1 MKKFYAPLFFFLFLA
16 FSSSAQN
23 TFCNPNGTVAIFSN
37 YDGGVLH
44 INVDQNIP
52 NLRIG
57 IVSYEDD
64 SVIISGTFVNNVTA
78 VLYAGYYNSGNVN
91 CATNVG
97 VKGVYG
103 VSNSIVTIVSMP
115 TANYNNNN
123 GWPQIICNYSCSTT
137 TNQGGCNTPDQ
148 VVAYFNQQFGTTNSD
163 VLFHF
168 TQYNC
173 WTTNST
179 YAISAGG
186 NCCAMP
192 VTTGEQEQHMLE
204 GISVYPNPASDKLF
218 LGTNVLSTG
227 NVQFSIINELGQ
239 VVYTEKLEL
248 NGSFNKE
255 IDLAG
260 IARGMYAVRL
270 QGADATAVK
279 KIVIE

>member
-1 MKKFYAPLFFFLFLA
+1 MKKFYSLLLFPFFASGLA
-16 FSSSAQN
+16 EAQN
-23 TFCNPNGTVAIFSN
+23 FCNANGNEAIFSN

-52 NLRIG
+52 NLKIG

-64 SVIISGTFVNNVTA
+64 SVIISGAFANNVTA

-103 VSNSIVTIVSMP
+103 VSNSIVTIVAMP
-115 TANYNNNN
+115 TAGYTNSN

-148 VVAYFNQQFGTTNSD
+148 VVAYFNQQFGTTNAN

-179 YAISAGG
+179 YNISTGG

-204 GISVYPNPASDKLF
+204 SISLYPNPVKDELYI
-218 LGTNVLSTG
+218 GTNVLSAG
-227 NVQFSIINELGQ
+227 KVQLSIVNELGE
-239 VVYTEKLEL
+239 VVYAEKMEL
-248 NGSFNKE
+248 NGSFNKQINLE
-255 IDLAG
+255 G
-260 IARGMYAVRL
+260 IAKGMYAVRL
-270 QGADATAVK
+270 QGENSTVVK
-279 KIVIE
+279 KMIIE